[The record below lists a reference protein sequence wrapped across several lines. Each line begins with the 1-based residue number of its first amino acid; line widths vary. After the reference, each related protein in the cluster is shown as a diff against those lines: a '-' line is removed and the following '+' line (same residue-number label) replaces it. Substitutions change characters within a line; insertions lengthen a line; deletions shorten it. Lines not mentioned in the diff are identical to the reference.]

1 MQRNTPTTR
10 PDHSWLDSLLA
21 YGDRRVIGLFFLGFA
36 AGLPYLLV
44 FGTLSTWLREVGIER
59 ATIGFLSWVST
70 FYSVKFLWAPVV
82 DRVPLPLLTKWYGR
96 RRSWML
102 AAQVGVIIGLLG
114 MGLADPKDG
123 LLGLIVFALI
133 VGFSS
138 ATQDI
143 AIDAYRI
150 EAASAELQGPLAA
163 TYNFGYRVALLV
175 AGAGVL
181 YIADYAS
188 WFAGYATMAAL
199 MLVGIATV
207 VAISEPRPQID
218 RASLLQEE
226 RVTAYMASL
235 EGIPNL
241 MRNAIGWLYGAVACP
256 FIDFFRRIG
265 WFALVILL
273 FICIYK
279 LSDVIMGVMA
289 APFYIDVGYSKSDI
303 ASVTKIFGFIMSV
316 LGGLIGGLL
325 VARWGVVR
333 PLVLGAALVGLP
345 NLLFAVLAHYGI
357 DQVMLTIPPPER
369 DLPLPAGSAKDL
381 WLLALAISGDNLGGG
396 IAGTVL
402 IGYLSSLTST
412 TYTATQYALFSSL
425 MSLPG
430 RFIGGW
436 SGVYVE
442 DIGYRDFFIWT
453 AVLGLPAIAL
463 AIYFERRDV
472 RARRRVS
479 PSEPLQTQSVEQRRL
494 A

>member
-1 MQRNTPTTR
+1 MERKTATIRT
-10 PDHSWLDSLLA
+10 DDSWLDALLA
-21 YGDRRVIGLFFLGFA
+21 YCDRRVVALFFLGFA

-44 FGTLSTWLREVGIER
+44 FGTLSTWLREAGIER

-82 DRVPLPLLTKWYGR
+82 DRVPLPLLTKRYGR

-102 AAQVGVIIGLLG
+102 VAQVGVIIGLLG
-114 MGLADPKDG
+114 MAMADPKSG

-150 EAASAELQGPLAA
+150 EAAPAELQGPLAA
-163 TYNFGYRVALLV
+163 SYNFGYRVALLV

-188 WFAGYATMAAL
+188 WFAGYATMAAF

-207 VAISEPRPQID
+207 VVIFEPKPQID
-218 RASLLQEE
+218 RASLLREQH
-226 RVTAYMASL
+226 VVAYMARL
-235 EGIPNL
+235 HGIPVL
-241 MRNAIGWLYGAVACP
+241 IRSALGWLYGAVVCP

-265 WFALVILL
+265 WFALMILL

-303 ASVTKIFGFIMSV
+303 ASVTKLFGFIMSV
-316 LGGLIGGLL
+316 VGGLIGGLL

-357 DQVMLTIPPPER
+357 DQAMLTIPPPER
-369 DLPLPAGSAKDL
+369 VLPLPAGSAKDL

-412 TYTATQYALFSSL
+412 AYTATQYALFSSL

-442 DIGYRDFFIWT
+442 EIGYRDFFVWT
-453 AVLGLPAIAL
+453 AIIGLPAIAL
-463 AIYFERRDV
+463 AVYFERRDA
-472 RARRRVS
+472 RARRRAEAT
-479 PSEPLQTQSVEQRRL
+479 EPLRSQSVEQRRL

>member
-1 MQRNTPTTR
+1 MGRSTSTVR
-10 PDHSWLDSLLA
+10 PNATWLDSLLV
-21 YGDRRVIGLFFLGFA
+21 YRDRRVFALFFLGFA

-44 FGTLSTWLREVGIER
+44 FGTMSTWLREAGIER

-70 FYSVKFLWAPVV
+70 FYSVKFLWAPIV
-82 DRVPLPLLTKWYGR
+82 DRVPLPLLTKRFGR
-96 RRSWML
+96 RRSWIL
-102 AAQVGVIIGLLG
+102 TAQVGVIVGLLG
-114 MGLADPKDG
+114 MALSDPKDG
-123 LLGLIVFALI
+123 LIALIAFALI

-143 AIDAYRI
+143 AVDAYRI

-163 TYNFGYRVALLV
+163 SYNFGYRVALLV

-181 YIADYAS
+181 YIAEYAS

-199 MLVGIATV
+199 MLVGTATV
-207 VAISEPRPQID
+207 FVISEPKALID

-226 RVTAYMASL
+226 RVAVYMARL
-235 EGIPNL
+235 HGIPAL
-241 MRNAIGWLYGAVACP
+241 IRNALGWLYGAVACP

-265 WFALVILL
+265 WFALIILL

-412 TYTATQYALFSSL
+412 AYTATQYALFSSL

-442 DIGYRDFFIWT
+442 EIGYRDFFVWT
-453 AVLGLPAIAL
+453 AIIGLPAIVL
-463 AIYFERRDV
+463 AIYFERRD
-472 RARRRVS
+472 ARGRRNANSAGPVKA
-479 PSEPLQTQSVEQRRL
+479 QAVEQRG
-494 A
+494 